1 MFDRLVDLIIE
12 FMHLFR
18 FWFVLQPYEQGVLV
32 RLGRFVRVMEPG
44 FHWILPFG
52 VDMVHSEG
60 VVPATHSLGDE
71 ATATKDGRTVA
82 FHAVVTYQVRDI
94 RKAMLDVFDTD
105 HAVRDACAG
114 EIGKL
119 MRERTWE
126 DLQHSE
132 ALLDDLT
139 AVCRKRGFRYGIEIM
154 SVQLASLA
162 LAKNI
167 RIMQR

>member
-1 MFDRLVDLIIE
+1 MFDKLVDLIIQFAE
-12 FMHLFR
+12 LFR
-18 FWFVLQPYEQGVLV
+18 FWYVLQPYEQGVLV
-32 RLGRFVRVMEPG
+32 RLGKFVRVMDPG
-44 FHWILPFG
+44 FHWVCPFS
-52 VDMVHSEG
+52 VDVVHYEN
-60 VVPATHSLGDE
+60 VVPTTHSLGDE
-71 ATATKDGRTVA
+71 ATVTKDGRTAA

-94 RKAMLDVFDTD
+94 RKAMLDVVDTD

-126 DLQHSE
+126 ELQHSE

-154 SVQLASLA
+154 SIQLASLA

-167 RIMQR
+167 RLMQR

>member
-1 MFDRLVDLIIE
+1 MFDKLVDLIIE
-12 FMHLFR
+12 FIQLFHFMVVVTEYEKGVHL
-18 FWFVLQPYEQGVLV
+18 
-32 RLGRFVRVMEPG
+32 RLGKFLRVLEPG
-44 FHWILPFG
+44 PHFLIPFA
-52 VDMVHSEG
+52 VDQVLREA
-60 VVPATHSLGDE
+60 VVPTTHSLGDE
-71 ATATKDGRTVA
+71 ATVTRDGKTAA

-94 RKAMLDVFDTD
+94 RKALLDVNDTD

-126 DLQHSE
+126 ELQHSE

-167 RIMQR
+167 RLMQR

>member
-1 MFDRLVDLIIE
+1 MFDRLVDLIIQ
-12 FMHLFR
+12 FMHLFHFMVVLPEYEKGVQLR
-18 FWFVLQPYEQGVLV
+18 FGK
-32 RLGRFVRVMEPG
+32 FVRVLEPG
-44 FHWILPFG
+44 LHFIVPFA
-52 VDMVHSEG
+52 VDEIMREA
-60 VVPATHSLGDE
+60 VVPTTHSLGDE
-71 ATATKDGRTVA
+71 ATCTKDGKTAA

-94 RKAMLDVFDTD
+94 RKAMLDVNDTD

-126 DLQHSE
+126 ELQHSE

-167 RIMQR
+167 RVMQR

>member
-1 MFDRLVDLIIE
+1 MFDRLVDLIVQFI
-12 FMHLFR
+12 HLFK
-18 FWFVLQPYEQGVLV
+18 FWVVVDAYEKGVL
-32 RLGRFVRVMEPG
+32 LRFGLFNKILEPG
-44 FHWILPFG
+44 FHWCIPFS
-52 VDMVHSEG
+52 VDQPLVEG

-71 ATATKDGRTVA
+71 ATVTKDGKTAA

-94 RKAMLDVFDTD
+94 KKALLDVLDTD

-114 EIGKL
+114 EIGKV

-126 DLQHSE
+126 ELQHSE

-139 AVCRKRGFRYGIEIM
+139 AACRKRGFRYGIEIM
-154 SVQLASLA
+154 SIQLASLA

-167 RIMQR
+167 RLMQR

>member
-1 MFDRLVDLIIE
+1 MFDRLVELIIE
-12 FMHLFR
+12 FLHLFQ
-18 FWFVLQPYEQGVLV
+18 FLVVMKDYEKGVLL
-32 RLGRFVRVMEPG
+32 RFGRFVKVLEPG
-44 FHWILPFG
+44 LHCIYPFAIDY
-52 VDMVHSEG
+52 VIHEA
-60 VVPATHSLGDE
+60 VVPTTHSLGDE
-71 ATATKDGRTVA
+71 ATCTKDGKTAA

-126 DLQHSE
+126 ELQHSE

-139 AVCRKRGFRYGIEIM
+139 AACRKRGFRYGIEIM

-167 RIMQR
+167 RLMQR